1 MINIEGNTYYIKG
14 GTNTGIYAYKDE
26 AVIIDPGL
34 SGSRPKRLI
43 KKILAKDLKPSYIIN
58 THEHDDHYGGCGYIK
73 AEFPDVVN
81 CSSEYASLYI
91 ENPILFPTY
100 VLGGKSN
107 KEMLSTSKLRKS
119 DITNVDTILYE
130 GYFSLEDGKMVSDNL
145 LCSEFDE
152 KGFKDRKD
160 ILKIIPLSGHTE
172 GSIGILTSDGVLFS
186 GDLLI
191 GGEMLEKFDFMF
203 IFDVEKQ
210 LESIEKIKDIDFK
223 YLVAGHSKE
232 ILSKEEAIELA
243 DKNTAAIKKYINQ
256 VIDMLDK
263 PMGSDEILK
272 NIIVNNDLVCK
283 YKEYCFFKSSLVSL
297 ITYLMDNDII
307 CYTIKNGEL
316 LYNIKNI

>member
-1 MINIEGNTYYIKG
+1 MINIEGSTYYIKG
-14 GTNTGIYAYKDE
+14 GTNTGVYAYGDK

-43 KKILAKDLKPSYIIN
+43 KKIQARNLKPSYIIN

-73 AEFPDVVN
+73 SEFPDIVN

-91 ENPILFPTY
+91 ENPILFSTY
-100 VLGGKSN
+100 VLGGKSSE
-107 KEMLSTSKLRKS
+107 EMLSTSKLKKS
-119 DITNVDTILYE
+119 DISRIDTILDE
-130 GYFSLEDGKMVSDNL
+130 GYFSLEDGNMVSDEDI
-145 LCSEFDE
+145 CRKFDE
-152 KGFKDRKD
+152 EGFKDRKD
-160 ILKIIPLSGHTE
+160 IIKIISLGGHTE

-191 GGEMLEKFDFMF
+191 SGEMLEKFDFMF

-232 ILSKEEAIELA
+232 ILSKEDAIELA
-243 DKNTAAIKKYINQ
+243 AKNTAAINKYINQ
-256 VIDMLDK
+256 VIEMLSN

-297 ITYLMDNDII
+297 ITYLMDKDII